1 MKLIAENIDFYPE
14 TLIDV
19 VDIVNELIH
28 KEDRN
33 FDDIKRIKNII
44 DDLDSFNMTLIL
56 QDIDMV
62 KYSMLLSM
70 NHVNVERI
78 DNDEIKFEE
87 LDLVDTE
94 LNHVYSRLIQQ
105 YLAFEE
111 ILGFESRLMEYLQ
124 PNSRLVDVR
133 ISMSIKDF
141 IYFSLTC
148 SKYDELLD
156 VNVLL
161 SNFDDLLEKLVTI
174 SMSLYD
180 MISVDDLF
188 IRMTLDEENR
198 KSILDSGSININVI
212 SNEEYINH
220 CIDNY
225 QCDVKLS
232 TIGSCSL
239 VAYRELVSS
248 IPKQQ
253 IKIEN
258 LFDLI
263 GQEYISITFPKEFSG
278 IESNLLNALDGYLY
292 EWYTLVDKLSKKEG
306 MELKAMLCCLGCFSN
321 IFKMNTAI
329 ENYFLLL
336 HESESSEIFD
346 LMSVLEDKIMN

>member
-28 KEDRN
+28 KKDRN

-44 DDLDSFNMTLIL
+44 DDLDSFNMTMIL

-94 LNHVYSRLIQQ
+94 LNHIYSRLIQQ

-188 IRMTLDEENR
+188 IRMSLDEENR
-198 KSILDSGSININVI
+198 KNILDSGSININVI

-263 GQEYISITFPKEFSG
+263 GQEYISITFPKEFSE
-278 IESNLLNALDGYLY
+278 IDHNLMNALDGYLY
-292 EWYTLVDKLSKKEG
+292 EWYTLVDKLSKIEG
-306 MELKAMLCCLGCFSN
+306 MELKTMLCCLGCFSN

>member
-33 FDDIKRIKNII
+33 YDDNKRIKNII
-44 DDLDSFNMTLIL
+44 DDLDSFNITIVL
-56 QDIDMV
+56 QDIDTV

-70 NHVNVERI
+70 SHINVEII
-78 DNDEIKFEE
+78 DDDDIRFEE
-87 LDLVDTE
+87 LDLGNDE
-94 LNHVYSRLIQQ
+94 LNHIYARLIQQ
-105 YLAFEE
+105 YHAFESV
-111 ILGFESRLMEYLQ
+111 LGFESTLMEYLQ

-148 SKYDELLD
+148 AKYDELLD

-161 SNFDDLLEKLVTI
+161 SNFDDLLEKLVTL
-174 SMSLYD
+174 SMSLHD
-180 MISVDDLF
+180 MILVDDLF

-198 KSILDSGSININVI
+198 RSILDSGSINISII
-212 SNEEYINH
+212 SNEEYIQH
-220 CIDNY
+220 CIDQY
-225 QCDVKLS
+225 KADVKLS
-232 TIGSCSL
+232 TVGSCSL

-248 IPKQQ
+248 LPKQQ

-263 GQEYISITFPKEFSG
+263 GQEYISITFPKEFS
-278 IESNLLNALDGYLY
+278 ELDSNLLNALDGYIY
-292 EWYTLVDKLSKKEG
+292 EWYTLVDKLNKKEG
-306 MELKAMLCCLGCFSN
+306 FELKTMLCCLGCFSN
-321 IFKMNTAI
+321 IFKMNTSI

-336 HESESSEIFD
+336 HESQSSEIFD
-346 LMSVLEDKIMN
+346 LMSVLEDKILN